1 MNKKWM
7 TILLVCFVVCGT
19 QAQKA
24 NFPGSWKNSER
35 WLTRS
40 GLYRYPLIFWK
51 TAINFGILT
60 GRVTVCNI
68 ILWTLPGG
76 PKIFFSRICI

>member
-1 MNKKWM
+1 M

-24 NFPGSWKNSER
+24 NFRAAEKFRKVADEVGSLQVS
-35 WLTRS
+35 
-40 GLYRYPLIFWK
+40 PHFWK

>member
-24 NFPGSWKNSER
+24 NFRAAEKFRKVADEVGSLQVSPHFLEDSDK
-35 WLTRS
+35 
-40 GLYRYPLIFWK
+40 FW
-51 TAINFGILT
+51 
-60 GRVTVCNI
+60 
-68 ILWTLPGG
+68 
-76 PKIFFSRICI
+76 